1 MGNRY
6 KRIVTLAMVGITV
19 LLAWIYCMFKYRTQ
33 PIYIA
38 GASVLLVGSLYIFL
52 MALVDLKITKEDA
65 TKEYVSECMKDL
77 VASMKETRDYE
88 ELERLGKASYVQ
100 QRNTNTQLAKQTEE
114 LSALMADIMKTQLMC
129 QEGIT
134 QHLEQVVNKATKIVV
149 KYNQNNSDKQ
159 FSATKELS
167 ADAVEEI
174 ASVTAAVLQ
183 VNDEVKRM
191 QQQLEMLQN
200 QIARMEGLPKQVE
213 ELIKVEKEQKVV
225 ETVVHKPAQEN
236 TDVSKWLDEMDN
248 TVDEISPDDAEA
260 EVQEAVMEEPVH
272 IEETEAPPQ
281 LQIQGIIATD
291 AEVKAQIKSTD
302 EKDSMNPELVAELFE
317 ESKETRRANSMDD
330 FKVHEHPDVMD
341 QSLID
346 ALLGNI
352 GESEDSLEVHTI
364 DEQVVQQIEQ
374 ENEELADV
382 IPFPQ
387 MDVAEETEPVAQ
399 PEPVVEDDP
408 NRQMTPD
415 EIAALF
421 AAAQGHAEELE
432 AQEEPEAQV
441 QPESQPAVDDDPN
454 RQMTPDEIAAL
465 FAAAQGHA
473 EELEAQEEP
482 AAQEQPEPEAVTES
496 VIDDDPNR
504 QMTPDEIAALF
515 AAAQGR
521 AEQSQAQ
528 EEPVAQGQPEPQPV
542 ADENPNRQLTQEEIA
557 ALFASAQ

>member
-19 LLAWIYCMFKYRTQ
+19 LLAWIYCMFMYRTQ

-38 GASVLLVGSLYIFL
+38 GASVLVVGSLYIFL

-65 TKEYVSECMKDL
+65 TKDYVSECMKDL
-77 VASMKETRDYE
+77 VASMKESKDYE

-134 QHLEQVVNKATKIVV
+134 QHLEQVMNKATKIVV

-167 ADAVEEI
+167 ADVVEEI
-174 ASVTAAVLQ
+174 ASVAAAVLQ

-225 ETVVHKPAQEN
+225 VESTNETVVQEPAQEDTN
-236 TDVSKWLDEMDN
+236 VSKWLDEMDIVN
-248 TVDEISPDDAEA
+248 EISPEPDDAEV
-260 EVQEAVMEEPVH
+260 EVQEAVMEDHEH
-272 IEETEAPPQ
+272 IEEPPQ

-291 AEVKAQIKSTD
+291 AESKVEIKSTD
-302 EKDSMNPELVAELFE
+302 EKESMNPDLVAELFE
-317 ESKETRRANSMDD
+317 ESKETHRANSMDD
-330 FKVHEHPDVMD
+330 FKVHEHPDAMD

-352 GESEDSLEVHTI
+352 GESDDTLEVHRI

-374 ENEELADV
+374 QNEELADV

-387 MDVAEETEPVAQ
+387 MEVAEETEPVAQ
-399 PEPVVEDDP
+399 PEPEAVVEPEPVVDDDPNRQMTPEEIAALFAAAQGHAEELEAQEEPVEQVQPEPQPVVEDDP

-432 AQEEPEAQV
+432 AQEEPVEQV
-441 QPESQPAVDDDPN
+441 
-454 RQMTPDEIAAL
+454 
-465 FAAAQGHA
+465 
-473 EELEAQEEP
+473 
-482 AAQEQPEPEAVTES
+482 
-496 VIDDDPNR
+496 
-504 QMTPDEIAALF
+504 
-515 AAAQGR
+515 
-521 AEQSQAQ
+521 
-528 EEPVAQGQPEPQPV
+528 QPEPQPV
-542 ADENPNRQLTQEEIA
+542 ADENPNRQLTPDEIA